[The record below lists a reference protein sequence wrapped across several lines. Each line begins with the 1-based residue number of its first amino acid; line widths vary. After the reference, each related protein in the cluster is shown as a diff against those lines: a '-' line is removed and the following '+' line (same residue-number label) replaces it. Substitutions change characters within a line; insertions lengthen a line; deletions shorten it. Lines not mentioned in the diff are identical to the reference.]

1 MKNASLSTLF
11 IKALAVVCLAIVTPL
26 SRSLAAPLSLE
37 AFLEQVKN
45 QSPAIQSS
53 LQQIEGTASTA
64 KEKDLLYIPRIF
76 LNTTHTIDRREFPN
90 AFFGGRTNSDN
101 FNLGV
106 EKVFSFGMNAKVGYT
121 LFNNTT
127 TNLPALLF
135 PNGINAYTQGLT
147 QIDLNQSLWR
157 NFLGRET
164 RAQETLAEASS
175 LSSHFSERFKL
186 KQTLANAENAYYRAA
201 VANESV
207 KLETELLDRSKKIL
221 EWTHRRV
228 QNHLTDKIDLLQ
240 ARANLQYRQ
249 ISLQSAIEEQRAANL
264 SMNQFRGLD
273 SEEVPEEISLL
284 TPERILA
291 ISPPRRAEATD
302 DVKAAQQGERIV
314 KANNE
319 LSLQKAQPDLSLYAS
334 AGYNGIDRYLS
345 PALRDSFTFSN
356 YLYVFG
362 VKFSFPIYFWETA
375 EIRAGRVKQQLAA
388 ESSTRQKVLEN
399 NQAWTDLTRKLAEAQ
414 NRLKMAG
421 DLVEMQKEKLEYEK
435 YRFNLGRTT
444 TYQVLMFEQDY
455 AQALISR
462 LRVEREILSLNSQ
475 IKTFAEEST

>member
-1 MKNASLSTLF
+1 MKIAGTSNFLLPGCVSLF
-11 IKALAVVCLAIVTPL
+11 FLAMSPL
-26 SRSLAAPLSLE
+26 RAHAESLSLE
-37 AFLEQVKN
+37 SYLEQVRN
-45 QSPAIQSS
+45 QSPAVKSS
-53 LQQIEGTASTA
+53 LQLIEGTAASSR
-64 KEKDLLYIPRIF
+64 EKDLIYIPRFF

-106 EKVFSFGMNAKVGYT
+106 EKVFDFGMSAKVGYT

-127 TNLPALLF
+127 SNLPALLF

-147 QIDLNQSLWR
+147 QIDVNQSLWR
-157 NFLGRET
+157 NFFGKET

-175 LSSHFSERFKL
+175 LSSHFAERHKL
-186 KQTLANAENAYYRAA
+186 KQTLAGAESAYFRAA
-201 VANESV
+201 IANESV
-207 KLETELLDRSKKIL
+207 KLESELLDRSRKIL
-221 EWTHRRV
+221 EWTSRRV

-240 ARANLQYRQ
+240 AKANTQNRE
-249 ISLQSAIEEQRAANL
+249 ISLRAAIEEQKAANL

-273 SEEVPEEISLL
+273 THEVPEEIVLQAPETLL
-284 TPERILA
+284 TLA
-291 ISPPRRAEATD
+291 PPRRAEATD
-302 DVKAAQQGERIV
+302 DLKAAEQGERI
-314 KANNE
+314 ARATNE

-334 AGYNGIDRYLS
+334 AGFNGIDRYLS

-375 EIRAGRVKQQLAA
+375 EIRSGRLKQQLAA
-388 ESSTRQKVLEN
+388 ESATRQKVLETSRTWN
-399 NQAWTDLTRKLAEAQ
+399 DLTRKLSEAQ
-414 NRLKMAG
+414 ERLKMTG
-421 DLVEMQKEKLEYEK
+421 TLVEMQKEKLEYEK

-462 LRVEREILSLNSQ
+462 LRVENEILSLNSQ
-475 IKTFAEEST
+475 LKTFAEEST